1 MTFFLAGI
9 MTVVV
14 DGMEGRQRRISL
26 RHWRWLSSKLLAAVV
41 STGLHNTIVANVIGA
56 RLLLLMAVITARAEL
71 TDGGA
76 EVVEISVR
84 SPRSWRR

>member
-1 MTFFLAGI
+1 M
-9 MTVVV
+9 MVVV
-14 DGMEGRQRRISL
+14 DGMDGRQRRISL
-26 RHWRWLSSKLLAAVV
+26 RHWRWLSSKLHAAMI
-41 STGLHNTIVANVIGA
+41 STGLHNNIVAGVTGA
-56 RLLLLMAVITARAEL
+56 RLLLLMAASTARAEL